1 MLLGGLSISNNL
13 SSLAINNST
22 LFATSVFSINDL
34 EPEVWLAF
42 DSGQGAITDGIQWND
57 QSNNENHASQTV
69 NAQEGAFSSGVYRTD
84 AGSNDNLDFSSQIN
98 LTGAYHVFMAINL
111 SEQTNETFLSSTN
124 SSTSFMRLG
133 QGSSTTMRLRQN
145 TSSNQADIS
154 MSVAFG
160 TDLALIEVLR
170 DSSNDIKIIRN
181 STQVGTA
188 SSQSGTFEA
197 NQISAHSNG
206 LSSAMINEVVIFSK
220 SLTTDEATSVRN
232 DIATRNSIS
241 F

>member
-1 MLLGGLSISNNL
+1 MLGLGNSVLSMPYV
-13 SSLAINNST
+13 SSGFN
-22 LFATSVFSINDL
+22 INDL
-34 EPEVWLAF
+34 SPEVWLAF
-42 DSGQGAITDGIQWND
+42 NTGQGAITDGIRWND
-57 QSNNENHASQTV
+57 QSANENHASQTTD
-69 NAQEGAFSSGVYRTD
+69 AQEGAFSSGVYRTD

-98 LTGAYHVFMAINL
+98 LTGAYHIFMAINL

-145 TSSNQADIS
+145 TSSNQDDIT

-170 DSSNDIKIIRN
+170 DSSNDIKVIRN
-181 STQVGTA
+181 GTQVGTS

-206 LSSAMINEVVIFSK
+206 LSSAEIHEVVIFSK
-220 SLTTDEATSVRN
+220 SLTTAEATSVRN
-232 DIATRNSIS
+232 DIASRTSIS
-241 F
+241 L